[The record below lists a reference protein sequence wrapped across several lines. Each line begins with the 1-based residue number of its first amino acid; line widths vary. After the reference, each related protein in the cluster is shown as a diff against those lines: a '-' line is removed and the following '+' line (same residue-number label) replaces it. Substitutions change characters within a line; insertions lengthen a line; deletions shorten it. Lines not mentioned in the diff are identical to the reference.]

1 MNNILKLLLKIA
13 LVLLICATQA
23 GNLNAQSADTAKIE
37 QVDVTVEDE
46 GTSHDHHGAQ
56 LKTLMSENEFKKA
69 ACCTLSESFEL
80 SNAVE
85 VSNSDGITG
94 IKQVEMMGLN
104 SKYILL
110 TRDNLP
116 QFNGIVTL
124 NGLSNIPGDFVSDVR
139 IAKGVGSAT
148 LGFEGITG
156 GIDYALKS
164 KHNEPRF
171 HFNVYQNDQGR
182 TEVNSIIYTAN
193 KKNWKNFTYLHSGQ
207 QWMTTDRNK
216 DGFSDMPMT
225 DRIYLGNHSDF
236 QTKNLEGKLGATF
249 WNDKKLAGV
258 TNSIG
263 GTQIDPNSDVFN
275 FKSNESRLDVY
286 AKLGIIP
293 SNSENTFGNIL
304 NLSVHNMDY
313 NLMPFKVSG
322 DVLDRKYQAREMR
335 FSYSGLY
342 QAELTEN
349 WGLKTGIS
357 TLFTQLA
364 EEFTDVDSWFYVP
377 SSTKVNNEFNEI
389 QLGAFAEW
397 VYNSGNLTMV
407 GGIRT
412 DYHNLFGW
420 YATPRLHGKWE
431 FNPNNKLFF
440 QGGYARRSPY
450 VFAEHLPNLI
460 SNRSLYINSM
470 NVKDA
475 SLSSPTFGLEQE
487 RGWNMGISY
496 YKNFMFMEYPSS
508 ITIDVFQTLFDYQI
522 VIDREAHPYEINIS
536 GRSKNQ
542 AGYTRS
548 VHVEWSFT
556 PLKRTDVKFAYR
568 FIDNQK
574 FIAGQLRMNPF
585 QSAHRGLIT
594 LHHKT
599 RNNWYFD
606 GVFQLNGPKRLINLV
621 PFNEQVNNS
630 PWFTIFNFQTR
641 KSFSKKFETYLGIEN
656 VFNFMQND
664 PILNMPLITLPPVGG
679 DRIFDAAFNWAPANG
694 RMFYIGLRYDII

>member
-1 MNNILKLLLKIA
+1 M
-13 LVLLICATQA
+13 LICFQA
-23 GNLNAQSADTAKIE
+23 GNLKAQSSDTAKIE
-37 QVDVTVEDE
+37 QVQVMAETKGE
-46 GTSHDHHGAQ
+46 SSDHRGAQ

-80 SNAVE
+80 SNTVE

-94 IKQVEMMGLN
+94 IKTVEMMGLN

-164 KHNEPRF
+164 KHNEPKL
-171 HFNVYQNDQGR
+171 HFNMYQNDQGR

-193 KKNWKNFTYLHSGQ
+193 RKKWKNFTYLHSGQ
-207 QWMTTDRNK
+207 QWMTTDKNK

-236 QTKNLEGKLGATF
+236 QTKNLEGKFGATF
-249 WNDKKLAGV
+249 WNDKKIAGV
-258 TNSIG
+258 TNAIG
-263 GTQIDPNSDVFN
+263 GNHINTQSDIFN
-275 FKSNESRLDVY
+275 FKSNESRLDLY
-286 AKLGIIP
+286 GKLGIIP
-293 SNSENTFGNIL
+293 SNSESTFGNIL
-304 NLSVHNMDY
+304 NFSVHNMHY
-313 NLMPFKVSG
+313 NLMPFQFQSKHVN
-322 DVLDRKYQAREMR
+322 REYHAEELR

-342 QAELTEN
+342 QTELTESL
-349 WGLKTGIS
+349 GLKAGLS
-357 TLFTQLA
+357 FLATQLS
-364 EEFTDVDSWFYVP
+364 EKFTDIDSWFYVP
-377 SSTKVNNEFNEI
+377 NLSQINNQFNEI
-389 QLGAFAEW
+389 QLGGFSEW
-397 VYNSGNLTMV
+397 VYNSENLTLV
-407 GGIRT
+407 GGIRM

-431 FNPNNKLFF
+431 FNKNNKLFF

-470 NVKDA
+470 TVENA
-475 SLSSPTFGLEQE
+475 SRNSSTFGLEQE
-487 RGWNMGISY
+487 RGWNMGLSY
-496 YKNFMFMEYPSS
+496 YKNFMFLEYPSNLTFD
-508 ITIDVFQTLFDYQI
+508 IFQTIFDYQI
-522 VIDREAHPYEINIS
+522 VLDRERNPYEIHLVGLS
-536 GRSKNQ
+536 KGR
-542 AGYTRS
+542 AGYTQS
-548 VHVEWSFT
+548 IHVEWSFT
-556 PLKRTDVKFAYR
+556 PRRRTDVKFAYR
-568 FIDNQK
+568 FINNQK

-594 LHHKT
+594 VHHKT

-606 GVFQLNGPKRLINLV
+606 GVLQLNGPKRLLNMVNI
-621 PFNEQVNNS
+621 NEQENLS

-641 KSFSKKFETYLGIEN
+641 KSINKKFETYFGIEN
-656 VFNFMQND
+656 LLNFKQVD
-664 PILNMPLITLPPVGG
+664 PILNLPLMTLPPSGG

-694 RMFYIGLRYDII
+694 RMFYLGLRYDIN